1 VDIEV
6 GNTHDTGSVAML
18 RAGSPTAAAAVLR
31 FECFQTSVR
40 LFDLLLYYNLKSDY
54 GATITRFLV
63 GVVNMFLTVRST
75 DVFIS
80 RTCLYVQSC
89 ETTTWKFILPK
100 KFSKGENAEVV
111 TSQKLLMNIHPV

>member
-6 GNTHDTGSVAML
+6 GNTHDNVSVAML

-80 RTCLYVQSC
+80 RTCLYVQSVRDDN
-89 ETTTWKFILPK
+89 L
-100 KFSKGENAEVV
+100 EVY
-111 TSQKLLMNIHPV
+111 SAKNLKRRKC

>member
-1 VDIEV
+1 V
-6 GNTHDTGSVAML
+6 GNTHDNVSVAML

-100 KFSKGENAEVV
+100 K
-111 TSQKLLMNIHPV
+111 SQKEKMLRS